1 MKAFN
6 NQGELTGEI
15 CTGLTDKGDRI
26 TTNTMYDRGSPVM
39 QNITIRRS
47 MELLRR
53 RTSSAGKFCPSPDRQ
68 GGFPTGAQSR

>member
-1 MKAFN
+1 VKSFN

-15 CTGLTDKGDRI
+15 STGLTDKGDRI

-47 MELLRR
+47 DGTVETTNIIGRKIL
-53 RTSSAGKFCPSPDRQ
+53 P
-68 GGFPTGAQSR
+68 

>member
-47 MELLRR
+47 DGTVETTNIIGRKIL
-53 RTSSAGKFCPSPDRQ
+53 P
-68 GGFPTGAQSR
+68 